1 MRTISFLPKQS
12 QETEKLPMVSDSVIL
27 RIEEH
32 IGYVVLNRPESGNIV
47 NQEMAYMFKDVC
59 AKINQNAEIYVVVVT
74 GAGETFCD
82 GSELEKLL
90 INGSMDA
97 DYAKTLIDD
106 FSIATS
112 VSSIDKPVI
121 VAINGNA
128 MGQGLELALACD
140 IRYASDG
147 SHFGLLQVSQGLIP
161 MSGGTQRLPRL
172 VGKGQALELILTA
185 RIIDTR
191 EALRIGLINK
201 RVTKEMLNSEV
212 EAVVKLIATKGPVAL
227 KLAKEAISRGLESS
241 LEEGLGLEMDL
252 YSLLQTTDD
261 RREGIQAFLEKRQ
274 PKFKGQ

>member
-1 MRTISFLPKQS
+1 
-12 QETEKLPMVSDSVIL
+12 MVSDSVIL

-74 GAGETFCD
+74 GVGETFCD

-140 IRYASDG
+140 IRYASAG

-161 MSGGTQRLPRL
+161 MNGGTQRLPRL

-241 LEEGLGLEMDL
+241 LEEGLGLEIDL

-274 PKFKGQ
+274 PKLKKQ

>member
-1 MRTISFLPKQS
+1 
-12 QETEKLPMVSDSVIL
+12 
-27 RIEEH
+27 
-32 IGYVVLNRPESGNIV
+32 
-47 NQEMAYMFKDVC
+47 
-59 AKINQNAEIYVVVVT
+59 
-74 GAGETFCD
+74 
-82 GSELEKLL
+82 
-90 INGSMDA
+90 
-97 DYAKTLIDD
+97 
-106 FSIATS
+106 
-112 VSSIDKPVI
+112 
-121 VAINGNA
+121 

>member
-1 MRTISFLPKQS
+1 
-12 QETEKLPMVSDSVIL
+12 MVSDSVIL